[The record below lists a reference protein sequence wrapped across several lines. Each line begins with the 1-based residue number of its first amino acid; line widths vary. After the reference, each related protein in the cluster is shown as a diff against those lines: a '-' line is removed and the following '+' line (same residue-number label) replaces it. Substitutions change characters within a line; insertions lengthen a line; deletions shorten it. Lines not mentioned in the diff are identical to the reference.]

1 MNLILLGAPG
11 AGKGTQAKKLQ
22 EKFSIPQISTGDML
36 RAAKKAGT
44 SLGLEAARY
53 MSAGELVPDALVLG
67 LIEERLQKPDTRS
80 GFILDGYPRNVSQA
94 QELGLMLDKNGKKL
108 DAVINL
114 RVPEEELVS
123 RLAGRR
129 TCSQCGVGYH
139 VDFSPPRIDKAC
151 DRCGGELIQ
160 REDDQEDTIR
170 QRLRVYHSQTA
181 PVVEYY
187 RDRALLR
194 EILGTGS
201 VEEIFLS
208 LAEIASQRS

>member
-22 EKFSIPQISTGDML
+22 EKFGIPQISTGDML
-36 RAAKKAGT
+36 RAANKAGT

-67 LIEERLQKPDTRS
+67 LIEERLKETDTLN

-94 QELGLMLDKNGKKL
+94 QELGLMLDKNGKTL
-108 DAVINL
+108 DAVVSL
-114 RVPEEELVS
+114 RVPEEDLVS

-129 TCSQCGVGYH
+129 TCSQCGTGYH
-139 VDFSPPRIDKAC
+139 ASFSPPRVEGVC

-160 REDDQEDTIR
+160 REDDQEATIR
-170 QRLRVYHSQTA
+170 QRLKVYHSQTA

-187 RDRALLR
+187 RGKKLLR
-194 EILGTGS
+194 EISGTGS
-201 VEEIFLS
+201 VEEIFNS
-208 LAEIASQRS
+208 LADIASQGA